1 METTRMKSSPKPIT
15 EEQKAITV
23 ASKLTAD
30 ELSDFMDRVAA
41 RLDLYEQKAEPKT
54 PAKPVKKPV
63 EMPVVEPRP
72 MKHY

>member
-1 METTRMKSSPKPIT
+1 VKTPPKQLT

-41 RLDLYEQKAEPKT
+41 RLDLYEPKVEARGKIAT
-54 PAKPVKKPV
+54 AKKEPV
-63 EMPVVEPRP
+63 EMPVVEQRP

>member
-1 METTRMKSSPKPIT
+1 MKTKPIT
-15 EEQKAITV
+15 EEQKSIAV

-41 RLDLYEQKAEPKT
+41 RLDLYEPKVEAKGTKETPKAN
-54 PAKPVKKPV
+54 KPV

>member
-1 METTRMKSSPKPIT
+1 MKPPKQLT

-41 RLDLYEQKAEPKT
+41 RLDLYEPKVEAKGPKATPKT
-54 PAKPVKKPV
+54 KEPV
-63 EMPVVEPRP
+63 EIPVVERRP
-72 MKHY
+72 LKHY

>member
-1 METTRMKSSPKPIT
+1 MKPKQIT

-30 ELSDFMDRVAA
+30 ELSDFMDRVGA
-41 RLDLYEQKAEPKT
+41 RLDLYEQKVEPKLN
-54 PAKPVKKPV
+54 PKKSKQPV